1 MSMRRDGWVLLVSLT
16 FGFGLAD
23 AVGAAK
29 IFKWVDEKGVTHYGE
44 TIPPEYKD
52 QASTEMSKHGV
63 TVRKVEAANTGLEQK
78 KAAEEKAIKD
88 REEKQRAF
96 EQRRRD
102 MALMNTYTSAREI
115 DEHRERTLQV
125 PMQTLKGVEPR
136 LKKAQ
141 DRLASLQSQ
150 AAALAKKGKP
160 TDLLDQDIAD
170 EKAEIDSMK
179 ADMDRGLAQIEAIK
193 VKFDADKKR
202 YLELLAALTSRASS
216 SASR

>member
-1 MSMRRDGWVLLVSLT
+1 MRREGVVLLISLT

-44 TIPPEYKD
+44 AIPTEYKD
-52 QASTEMSKHGV
+52 QAATEMSKHGIL
-63 TVRKVEAANTGLEQK
+63 VRKLDAASTGVEQR
-78 KAAEEKAIKD
+78 KAAEEKAVKD

-115 DEHRERTLQV
+115 DEHRERSLQV
-125 PMQTLKGVEPR
+125 PMQTLKGLEPR

-141 DRLASLQSQ
+141 ERMVSLQSQ

-160 TDLLDQDIAD
+160 TDVLDQDIAD
-170 EKAEIDSMK
+170 EKAEIDSLK
-179 ADMDRGLAQIEAIK
+179 ADMERGQAQIEAIK
-193 VKFDADKKR
+193 SRFDIDRKR
-202 YLELLAALTSRASS
+202 FLELTQR
-216 SASR
+216 

>member
-1 MSMRRDGWVLLVSLT
+1 MRREGLVLLVSLT

-44 TIPPEYKD
+44 SIPPEYKD
-52 QASTEMSKHGV
+52 QAATEMSKHGL
-63 TVRKVEAANTGLEQK
+63 TVRKLDAAATGNEAR

-125 PMQTLKGVEPR
+125 PIQTLKGLEPR
-136 LKKAQ
+136 LKKAK
-141 DRLASLQSQ
+141 DRLTSLQSQ
-150 AAALAKKGKP
+150 AAALTAKGKSAEA
-160 TDLLDQDIAD
+160 LDQDIAD
-170 EKAEIDSMK
+170 EQVEIQNIK
-179 ADMDRGLAQIEAIK
+179 ADMDRSQAQIEAIK
-193 VKFDADKKR
+193 LKFDADKKR
-202 YLELLAALTSRASS
+202 FMELSQR
-216 SASR
+216 

>member
-1 MSMRRDGWVLLVSLT
+1 MRREGVVLLISLT

-52 QASTEMSKHGV
+52 QASTEMSKHGI
-63 TVRKVEAANTGLEQK
+63 TVRKIDAAVTGNDQK
-78 KAAEEKAIKD
+78 KAAEEKSIKE

-102 MALMNTYTSAREI
+102 LALMNTYTSAREI
-115 DEHRERTLQV
+115 DEHRERTLQL
-125 PMQTLKGVEPR
+125 PMQTLKGLEPR

-141 DRLASLQSQ
+141 EHLASLQAQ
-150 AAALAKKGKP
+150 AAALAEKGKS
-160 TDLLDQDIAD
+160 TETLDQDIAD
-170 EKAEIDSMK
+170 QKLEVYSLK
-179 ADMDRGLAQIEAIK
+179 ADMERGQAQIEAIK
-193 VKFDADKKR
+193 TKFDADKKR
-202 YLELLAALTSRASS
+202 FLELSQR
-216 SASR
+216 

>member
-1 MSMRRDGWVLLVSLT
+1 MSMRREGWVLLVSLT

-44 TIPPEYKD
+44 TIPPEYKN
-52 QASTEMSKHGV
+52 QASTEMSKHGL
-63 TVRKVEAANTGLEQK
+63 TVRKVEAANSGLEQK

-125 PMQTLKGVEPR
+125 PIQTLKGVEPR

-141 DRLASLQSQ
+141 ERLASLQSQ
-150 AAALAKKGKP
+150 AAALASKGKP

-170 EKAEIDSMK
+170 EKVEIDSMK

-193 VKFDADKKR
+193 IKFDADKKR
-202 YLELLAALTSRASS
+202 YLELSQR
-216 SASR
+216 

>member
-1 MSMRRDGWVLLVSLT
+1 MRRDGWVLLVSLT

-44 TIPPEYKD
+44 TIPPEYKN

-63 TVRKVEAANTGLEQK
+63 TVRRVEAANTGLEQK

-141 DRLASLQSQ
+141 DLLASLQSQ

-202 YLELLAALTSRASS
+202 YLELSQR
-216 SASR
+216 

>member
-1 MSMRRDGWVLLVSLT
+1 MRRDGWVLLVSLT

-44 TIPPEYKD
+44 TIPPEYKN

-63 TVRKVEAANTGLEQK
+63 TVRRVEAANTGLEQK

-160 TDLLDQDIAD
+160 TDLLDQDITD

-202 YLELLAALTSRASS
+202 YLELSQR
-216 SASR
+216 

>member
-1 MSMRRDGWVLLVSLT
+1 MRREGLVLLVSLT

-44 TIPPEYKD
+44 SIPPEYKD
-52 QASTEMSKHGV
+52 QAATEMSKHGL
-63 TVRKVEAANTGLEQK
+63 TVRKLDAAATGNEAR

-125 PMQTLKGVEPR
+125 PIQTLKGLEPR
-136 LKKAQ
+136 LKKAK
-141 DRLASLQSQ
+141 DRLTSLQSQ
-150 AAALAKKGKP
+150 AAALTAKGKSAEG
-160 TDLLDQDIAD
+160 LDQDIAD
-170 EKAEIDSMK
+170 EQAEIQNIK
-179 ADMDRGLAQIEAIK
+179 ADMDRSQAQIDAIK
-193 VKFDADKKR
+193 LKFEADKKR
-202 YLELLAALTSRASS
+202 FMELSQR
-216 SASR
+216 

>member
-1 MSMRRDGWVLLVSLT
+1 MRRDGWVLLVSLT

-44 TIPPEYKD
+44 TIPPEYKN

-193 VKFDADKKR
+193 VKFDVDKKR
-202 YLELLAALTSRASS
+202 YLELSQR
-216 SASR
+216 

>member
-1 MSMRRDGWVLLVSLT
+1 MSMRREAIVLLIGLG

-23 AVGAAK
+23 AAGAAK
-29 IFKWVDEKGVTHYGE
+29 IFKWVDEKGVTHYGGA
-44 TIPPEYKD
+44 IPPEYKD
-52 QASTEMSKHGV
+52 QASTEMSKHGL
-63 TVRKVEAANTGLEQK
+63 TVRKIDAATTGGEQK

-125 PMQTLKGVEPR
+125 PMQTLKGLEPR

-141 DRLASLQSQ
+141 DRLASLQGQ

-160 TDLLDQDIAD
+160 TDVLDQDIAD
-170 EKAEIDSMK
+170 EKVEIDSLK
-179 ADMDRGLAQIEAIK
+179 ADVERGQAQIEAIK
-193 VKFDADKKR
+193 AKFDADKKR
-202 YLELLAALTSRASS
+202 YLELSQR
-216 SASR
+216 

>member
-1 MSMRRDGWVLLVSLT
+1 MRRDGWVLLVSLT

-44 TIPPEYKD
+44 TIPPEYKN

-125 PMQTLKGVEPR
+125 PMQTLKGVESR

-193 VKFDADKKR
+193 VKFDVDKKR
-202 YLELLAALTSRASS
+202 YLELSQR
-216 SASR
+216 

>member
-1 MSMRRDGWVLLVSLT
+1 MSMRREGWVLLVSLT

-44 TIPPEYKD
+44 TIPPEYKN
-52 QASTEMSKHGV
+52 QASTEMSKHGI
-63 TVRKVEAANTGLEQK
+63 TVRKVEAANSGLEQK

-141 DRLASLQSQ
+141 ERLASLQSQ

-170 EKAEIDSMK
+170 EKVEIDSMK
-179 ADMDRGLAQIEAIK
+179 ADIDRGLAQIEAIK

-202 YLELLAALTSRASS
+202 FLELSQR
-216 SASR
+216 

>member
-1 MSMRRDGWVLLVSLT
+1 MRRDGWVLLVSLT

-44 TIPPEYKD
+44 TIPPEYKN

-63 TVRKVEAANTGLEQK
+63 TVRRVEAANTGLEQK

-179 ADMDRGLAQIEAIK
+179 ADMERGLAQIEAIK

-202 YLELLAALTSRASS
+202 YLELSQR
-216 SASR
+216 

>member
-1 MSMRRDGWVLLVSLT
+1 MRREGMVLAFCLT
-16 FGFGLAD
+16 FGWGLPD
-23 AVGAAK
+23 AAGAAR

-44 TIPPEYKD
+44 TIPPEYKN
-52 QASTEMSKHGV
+52 QAATEMSKHGI
-63 TVRKVEAANTGLEQK
+63 TVRKVDSVATGVDQK

-115 DEHRERTLQV
+115 DEHRERTLQL
-125 PMQTLKGVEPR
+125 PMQTMKGLEPQLKR
-136 LKKAQ
+136 AQ
-141 DRLASLQSQ
+141 ERLATLQSQ

-160 TDLLDQDIAD
+160 TDIVEQEIAD
-170 EKAEIDSMK
+170 QKAELDSLK
-179 ADMDRGLAQIEAIK
+179 ADMDRGQAQIEAIK

-202 YLELLAALTSRASS
+202 FLELTQR
-216 SASR
+216 

>member
-1 MSMRRDGWVLLVSLT
+1 MRREGVVLLIGLT

-44 TIPPEYKD
+44 SIPVEYKD
-52 QASTEMSKHGV
+52 QAAIEMSKHGI
-63 TVRKVEAANTGLEQK
+63 TVRKLDAAATANDQR
-78 KAAEEKAIKD
+78 KAAGEKAIKD
-88 REEKQRAF
+88 REDKQRAF

-102 MALMNTYTSAREI
+102 MALMNTYTSAREL

-125 PMQTLKGVEPR
+125 PMQTLKGFEPR

-141 DRLASLQSQ
+141 ERLSSLQSQ

-160 TDLLDQDIAD
+160 IDVLDQDIAD
-170 EKAEIDSMK
+170 EKAEIDSLK
-179 ADMDRGLAQIEAIK
+179 ADMDRGQAQLDAIK
-193 VKFDADKKR
+193 ARFDADKKR
-202 YLELLAALTSRASS
+202 YLELSQH
-216 SASR
+216 

>member
-1 MSMRRDGWVLLVSLT
+1 MRREGWVLLVSLT

-44 TIPPEYKD
+44 TIPPEYKN
-52 QASTEMSKHGV
+52 QASTEMSKHGI

-78 KAAEEKAIKD
+78 KVAEEKAIKD

-115 DEHRERTLQV
+115 DEHRERTLQA

-141 DRLASLQSQ
+141 DRLASLESQ

-202 YLELLAALTSRASS
+202 YLELSQR
-216 SASR
+216 

>member
-1 MSMRRDGWVLLVSLT
+1 MRREGLVLLVSLT

-44 TIPPEYKD
+44 SIPPEYKD
-52 QASTEMSKHGV
+52 QAATEMSKHGL
-63 TVRKVEAANTGLEQK
+63 TVRKLDAAATGNEAR

-125 PMQTLKGVEPR
+125 PIQTLKGLEPR
-136 LKKAQ
+136 LKKAK
-141 DRLASLQSQ
+141 DRLTSLQSQ
-150 AAALAKKGKP
+150 AAALTAKGKSAEV
-160 TDLLDQDIAD
+160 LDQDIAD
-170 EKAEIDSMK
+170 EQVEIQNIK
-179 ADMDRGLAQIEAIK
+179 ADMDRSQAQIDAIK
-193 VKFDADKKR
+193 LKFDADKKR
-202 YLELLAALTSRASS
+202 FMELSQR
-216 SASR
+216 

>member
-1 MSMRRDGWVLLVSLT
+1 MRVNRMIFLVGLAFAFT
-16 FGFGLAD
+16 LAD
-23 AVGAAK
+23 AAAAAK
-29 IFKWVDEKGVTHYGE
+29 IYKWTDEKGVTHYGE
-44 TIPPEYKD
+44 SIPPEYKD
-52 QASTEMSKHGV
+52 NPAAEMQGGI
-63 TVRKVEAANTGLEQK
+63 TVRKIDAASSPNQRKTADE
-78 KAAEEKAIKD
+78 KAA

-202 YLELLAALTSRASS
+202 YLELSQR
-216 SASR
+216 

>member
-1 MSMRRDGWVLLVSLT
+1 MRREGLVLLVSLT

-44 TIPPEYKD
+44 SIPPEYKD
-52 QASTEMSKHGV
+52 QAATEMSKHGL
-63 TVRKVEAANTGLEQK
+63 TVRKLDAAATGNEAR

-125 PMQTLKGVEPR
+125 PIQTLKGLEPR
-136 LKKAQ
+136 LKKAK
-141 DRLASLQSQ
+141 DRLTNLQSQ
-150 AAALAKKGKP
+150 AAALAAKGKSA
-160 TDLLDQDIAD
+160 DGLDQDIAD
-170 EKAEIDSMK
+170 EQVEIQNIK
-179 ADMDRGLAQIEAIK
+179 ADMDRSQAQIDAIK
-193 VKFDADKKR
+193 LKFAADKKR
-202 YLELLAALTSRASS
+202 FMELSQR
-216 SASR
+216 

>member
-1 MSMRRDGWVLLVSLT
+1 MRREGLVLLVSLT

-44 TIPPEYKD
+44 SIPPEYKD
-52 QASTEMSKHGV
+52 QAATEMSKHGL
-63 TVRKVEAANTGLEQK
+63 TVRKLDAAATGNEAR

-125 PMQTLKGVEPR
+125 PIQTLKGLEPR
-136 LKKAQ
+136 LKKAK
-141 DRLASLQSQ
+141 DRLTSLQSQ
-150 AAALAKKGKP
+150 AAALAAKGKSAEG
-160 TDLLDQDIAD
+160 LDQDIAD
-170 EKAEIDSMK
+170 EQAEIQNIK
-179 ADMDRGLAQIEAIK
+179 ADMDRSQAQIDAIK
-193 VKFDADKKR
+193 LKFDADKKR
-202 YLELLAALTSRASS
+202 FIELSQR
-216 SASR
+216 

>member
-1 MSMRRDGWVLLVSLT
+1 MRREGLVLLVSLT

-44 TIPPEYKD
+44 SIPPEYKD
-52 QASTEMSKHGV
+52 QAATEMSKHGL
-63 TVRKVEAANTGLEQK
+63 TVRKLDAAATGNEAR

-125 PMQTLKGVEPR
+125 PIQTLKGLEPR
-136 LKKAQ
+136 LKKAK
-141 DRLASLQSQ
+141 DRLTSLQSQ
-150 AAALAKKGKP
+150 AAALTAKGKSAEV
-160 TDLLDQDIAD
+160 LDQDIAD
-170 EKAEIDSMK
+170 EQVEIQNIK
-179 ADMDRGLAQIEAIK
+179 ADMDRSQAQIDAIK
-193 VKFDADKKR
+193 LKFEADKKR
-202 YLELLAALTSRASS
+202 FMELSQR
-216 SASR
+216 

>member
-1 MSMRRDGWVLLVSLT
+1 MRREGWVLLVSLT

-44 TIPPEYKD
+44 TIPLEYKN
-52 QASTEMSKHGV
+52 QASTEMSKHGL
-63 TVRKVEAANTGLEQK
+63 TVRKVEAVNSGLEQK
-78 KAAEEKAIKD
+78 KAAEEKAIKE

-125 PMQTLKGVEPR
+125 PMQSLKGVEPR

-141 DRLASLQSQ
+141 ERLASLQSQ
-150 AAALAKKGKP
+150 AAALANKGKP

-170 EKAEIDSMK
+170 EKVEIDSMK

-193 VKFDADKKR
+193 IKFDTDKKR
-202 YLELLAALTSRASS
+202 YLELSQR
-216 SASR
+216 

>member
-1 MSMRRDGWVLLVSLT
+1 MRREGWVLLVSLT

-44 TIPPEYKD
+44 TIPPEYKN
-52 QASTEMSKHGV
+52 QASTEMSKHGI
-63 TVRKVEAANTGLEQK
+63 TVRKVEAANSGLEQK
-78 KAAEEKAIKD
+78 KAAEEKAIKE

-141 DRLASLQSQ
+141 ERLASLQSQ
-150 AAALAKKGKP
+150 VAALAKKGKP

-202 YLELLAALTSRASS
+202 FLELSQR
-216 SASR
+216 

>member
-1 MSMRRDGWVLLVSLT
+1 MRRDGWVLLVSLT

-44 TIPPEYKD
+44 TIPPEYKN

-193 VKFDADKKR
+193 LKFDADKKR
-202 YLELLAALTSRASS
+202 YLELSQR
-216 SASR
+216 

>member
-1 MSMRRDGWVLLVSLT
+1 MRREAMVLLISLS
-16 FGFGLAD
+16 FGFGLSN

-29 IFKWVDEKGVTHYGE
+29 IFKWTDEKGVTHYGE
-44 TIPPEYKD
+44 AIPPEYKD
-52 QASTEMSKHGV
+52 QASTEMSKNGL
-63 TVRKVEAANTGLEQK
+63 TVRKIDAAATGNEQK

-125 PMQTLKGVEPR
+125 PMQTLKGLEPR

-141 DRLASLQSQ
+141 DRLASLQGQ
-150 AAALAKKGKP
+150 AAALAKKGKS
-160 TDLLDQDIAD
+160 TDVVDQDIAD
-170 EKAEIDSMK
+170 EKAEIDSLK
-179 ADMDRGLAQIEAIK
+179 ADMERGQAQIEAIK
-193 VKFDADKKR
+193 AKFDADKKR
-202 YLELLAALTSRASS
+202 YLELSQR
-216 SASR
+216 

>member
-1 MSMRRDGWVLLVSLT
+1 MRREGVVLLISLT

-44 TIPPEYKD
+44 TIPTEYKD
-52 QASTEMSKHGV
+52 HAATEISKHGIM
-63 TVRKVEAANTGLEQK
+63 VRRVDAASTGVDQR
-78 KAAEEKAIKD
+78 KAAEEKAVKD
-88 REEKQRAF
+88 REDKQRAF

-125 PMQTLKGVEPR
+125 PTQTLKGLEPR

-141 DRLASLQSQ
+141 ERLASLQSQ

-160 TDLLDQDIAD
+160 TDVLDQDIAD
-170 EKAEIDSMK
+170 EKAEIESLK
-179 ADMDRGLAQIEAIK
+179 ADMDRGQAQIEAIK
-193 VKFDADKKR
+193 SRFDIDKKR
-202 YLELLAALTSRASS
+202 FLELTQR
-216 SASR
+216 

>member
-1 MSMRRDGWVLLVSLT
+1 MRREGLVLLVSLT

-44 TIPPEYKD
+44 SIPPEYKD
-52 QASTEMSKHGV
+52 QAATEMSKHGL
-63 TVRKVEAANTGLEQK
+63 TVRKLDAAATGNEAR

-125 PMQTLKGVEPR
+125 PIQTLKGLEPR
-136 LKKAQ
+136 LKKAK
-141 DRLASLQSQ
+141 DRLTSLQSQ
-150 AAALAKKGKP
+150 AAALTAKGKSAEG
-160 TDLLDQDIAD
+160 LDQDIAD
-170 EKAEIDSMK
+170 EQVEIQNIK
-179 ADMDRGLAQIEAIK
+179 ADMDRSQAQIDAIK
-193 VKFDADKKR
+193 LKFEADKKR
-202 YLELLAALTSRASS
+202 FMELSQR
-216 SASR
+216 

>member
-1 MSMRRDGWVLLVSLT
+1 MRRDGWVLLVSLT

-44 TIPPEYKD
+44 TIPPEYKN
-52 QASTEMSKHGV
+52 QASTEMSKHGL
-63 TVRKVEAANTGLEQK
+63 TVRKVEAAHSGLEQK
-78 KAAEEKAIKD
+78 KAAEEKALRD

-150 AAALAKKGKP
+150 AAAIAKKGKP

-202 YLELLAALTSRASS
+202 YLELSQR
-216 SASR
+216 

>member
-1 MSMRRDGWVLLVSLT
+1 MRREGWVLLVSLT

-44 TIPPEYKD
+44 TIPPEYKN

-193 VKFDADKKR
+193 VKFDVDKKR
-202 YLELLAALTSRASS
+202 YLELSQR
-216 SASR
+216 

>member
-1 MSMRRDGWVLLVSLT
+1 
-16 FGFGLAD
+16 
-23 AVGAAK
+23 
-29 IFKWVDEKGVTHYGE
+29 
-44 TIPPEYKD
+44 
-52 QASTEMSKHGV
+52 MSKHGV
-63 TVRKVEAANTGLEQK
+63 TVRRVEEANTGLEQK

-160 TDLLDQDIAD
+160 TDLLDQDITD

-202 YLELLAALTSRASS
+202 YLELSQR
-216 SASR
+216 

>member
-1 MSMRRDGWVLLVSLT
+1 MRREGLVLLVSLT

-44 TIPPEYKD
+44 SIPPEYKD
-52 QASTEMSKHGV
+52 QAATEMSKHGL
-63 TVRKVEAANTGLEQK
+63 TVRKLDAAATGNEAR

-125 PMQTLKGVEPR
+125 PIQTLKGLEPR
-136 LKKAQ
+136 LKKAK
-141 DRLASLQSQ
+141 DRLTSLQSQ
-150 AAALAKKGKP
+150 AAALTAKGKSAEG
-160 TDLLDQDIAD
+160 LDQDIAD
-170 EKAEIDSMK
+170 EQVEIQNIK
-179 ADMDRGLAQIEAIK
+179 ADMDRSQAQIDAIK
-193 VKFDADKKR
+193 LKFDADKKR
-202 YLELLAALTSRASS
+202 FMELSQR
-216 SASR
+216 

>member
-1 MSMRRDGWVLLVSLT
+1 MRRDGWVLLVSLT

-44 TIPPEYKD
+44 TIPPDYKN

-63 TVRKVEAANTGLEQK
+63 TVRRVEAANTGLEQK

-193 VKFDADKKR
+193 VKFDVDKKR
-202 YLELLAALTSRASS
+202 YLELSQR
-216 SASR
+216 

>member
-1 MSMRRDGWVLLVSLT
+1 MRRDGWVLLVSLT

-44 TIPPEYKD
+44 TIPPEYKN

-202 YLELLAALTSRASS
+202 YLELSQR
-216 SASR
+216 

>member
-1 MSMRRDGWVLLVSLT
+1 MRREGWVLLVSLT

-44 TIPPEYKD
+44 TIPPEYKN
-52 QASTEMSKHGV
+52 QASTEMSKHGL
-63 TVRKVEAANTGLEQK
+63 TVRKVEAANSGLEQK
-78 KAAEEKAIKD
+78 KAAEEKAIKE

-125 PMQTLKGVEPR
+125 PMQSLKGVEPR

-141 DRLASLQSQ
+141 ERLASLQSQ
-150 AAALAKKGKP
+150 AAALANKGKP

-170 EKAEIDSMK
+170 EKVEIDSMK

-193 VKFDADKKR
+193 IKFDADKKR
-202 YLELLAALTSRASS
+202 YLELSQR
-216 SASR
+216 